1 MAAMQQL
8 TQARTGSLR
17 EVDELLETATFSL
30 ETVRMALAIGSRADN
45 SLLSLDE
52 RMRSQDNEE
61 RESGLVAL
69 EALDHTRAAFLD
81 LVKILDSEEFHGIAL
96 EIRFW
101 STFEWSWNHLFTD
114 PVRTTGQKAL
124 RHELVE
130 AASRT
135 ARLQR
140 RLRESSAIPFP
151 NPILQ

>member
-1 MAAMQQL
+1 MQQL
-8 TQARTGSLR
+8 TQAHTGSLQ
-17 EVDELLETATFSL
+17 EVDELLETASFSL
-30 ETVRMALAIGSRADN
+30 ETVRMALSIGTRTGN

-52 RMRSQDNEE
+52 RMRSQNNEE

-81 LVKILDSEEFHGIAL
+81 LAKILDSDEFQGIAL

-114 PVRTTGQKAL
+114 PVRSTGQKAL

-130 AASRT
+130 AKART
-135 ARLQR
+135 ALLQR
-140 RLRESSAIPFP
+140 RLRDASAIPFP
-151 NPILQ
+151 NPIRQ